1 MNRLLKKVISGITT
15 VSLGM
20 AMVGSMP
27 AIADGT
33 AATSTVRKLS
43 VDFMG
48 RGASPQESS
57 PGSARLTADDI
68 GNEFWVGV
76 AVDNVNDLPLFTDGI
91 YSLEL
96 AFEYD
101 PDFVEPY
108 FTSENAETEWAAA
121 LEGGNLAA
129 ANSST
134 WWNAEQYEIISV
146 AQTDINT
153 TTDRENADVMA
164 QREADGWK
172 MCTVCVTLKS
182 GASFDG
188 ARFKDLADG
197 SKQYL
202 LKLPFKLNSVPADD
216 AVDTNPRVLSLV
228 RGPETLDIGSGET
241 GTDPYSAWEATVT
254 DPDDATNMKTLFTF
268 PGDISLFDSGG
279 AIENIVPVKTETD
292 AETGDVTETTYTL
305 STTKD
310 LTLDGFKTE
319 TLDYYL
325 SVPNETGKI
334 KLKITSSELP
344 TVTANT
350 ASVITTLT
358 SGKLYETAEFDLLEL
373 NKDVAN
379 GGEADGYNNTVT
391 VTAGGTTYTLH
402 IRRLLKPKIELNY
415 GNSPYGE
422 IMRADNIAEADK
434 QAAKDAFDANNKYS
448 SSYLPA
454 NVTDKTTLRYTT
466 NAWSSSTDPEINMDR
481 NDYAIFAYQKTSFKD
496 SGFTATDSMGN
507 SVDATDVTR
516 SIDIYRLSGRNLSE
530 DMTGKSPETITISD
544 QVAEYTYTEI
554 TSTSGGYVRPD
565 VYEMKYAFVDPNTN
579 EVVTSVRKIVIVF
592 LRGDTNFDNSIN
604 GTDQTVII
612 NKVKGTA
619 LYDESIVPERTGYLY
634 TYRSADTNMDGS
646 VNGTDQ
652 TAIIN
657 KVKGAEMVQFYKN
670 LD

>member
-1 MNRLLKKVISGITT
+1 MNRLLKKIVSGITT

-33 AATSTVRKLS
+33 AATSTVRTLS

-48 RGASPQESS
+48 RGDAPQESS

-68 GNEFWVGV
+68 DKEFWVGV

-108 FTSENAETEWAAA
+108 FETNAAEAEWAAE
-121 LEGGNLAA
+121 LESGNLAA

-172 MCTVCVTLKS
+172 MCTVCVTLKN

-197 SKQYL
+197 AKQYL

-241 GTDPYSAWEATVT
+241 GTEPYSAWEATVT
-254 DPDDATNMKTLFTF
+254 DPNDATNMKTLFTF
-268 PGDISLFDSGG
+268 PGDISLFDAGG
-279 AIENIVPVKTETD
+279 AIEDIVPFKTETD

-325 SVPNETGKI
+325 SVPNETEKI
-334 KLKITSSELP
+334 KLRITSSELP

-350 ASVITTLT
+350 ASVTATLA
-358 SGKLYETAEFDLLEL
+358 SDKVYETAEFDLAEL
-373 NKDVAN
+373 DKTV
-379 GGEADGYNNTVT
+379 EADGYNNTVT

-415 GNSPYGE
+415 GNSPVGM
-422 IMRADNIAEADK
+422 IMSDDTTYPTEADK
-434 QAAKDAFDANNKYS
+434 ETAIADFKSTRVFSGVTSNLMYYEDAWYHYKGKGIDGADYNG
-448 SSYLPA
+448 
-454 NVTDKTTLRYTT
+454 DD
-466 NAWSSSTDPEINMDR
+466 DPTAMFVYQR
-481 NDYAIFAYQKTSFKD
+481 NDFRD
-496 SGFTATDSMGN
+496 VGFTAYDAFGDTVDPAEVSISCTVTSYKGGFAKYTSADNPVDIAIEGSGN
-507 SVDATDVTR
+507 NYVFTNFAGY
-516 SIDIYRLSGRNLSE
+516 DI
-530 DMTGKSPETITISD
+530 
-544 QVAEYTYTEI
+544 
-554 TSTSGGYVRPD
+554 RPD
-565 VYEMKYAFVDPNTN
+565 VYDMEYKFTDDTGQAITATRKLIVISRLGDACIDVNNALNNLDSSTLTSN
-579 EVVTSVRKIVIVF
+579 ITSVSAKESNNSLYKFRVLDARMDENIVI
-592 LRGDTNFDNSIN
+592 N
-604 GTDQTVII
+604 
-612 NKVKGTA
+612 
-619 LYDESIVPERTGYLY
+619 
-634 TYRSADTNMDGS
+634 
-646 VNGTDQ
+646 
-652 TAIIN
+652 
-657 KVKGAEMVQFYKN
+657 N
-670 LD
+670 LDVSQAIVGVANGLPSFYNQLPKQ